1 MEHLMIDD
9 IGDKVRRKMGMIEKT
24 VDPNKLSSVVKR
36 AERPFA
42 LCFSQG
48 IAKPGNGKAKLS
60 LKIAL
65 IERVEDLK
73 QIVGGSQRE
82 DSDGSCFHSSFCI
95 MIFARYCPPFSL
107 MKCFS
112 IPYRLNP
119 ALS

>member
-65 IERVEDLK
+65 
-73 QIVGGSQRE
+73 
-82 DSDGSCFHSSFCI
+82 
-95 MIFARYCPPFSL
+95 